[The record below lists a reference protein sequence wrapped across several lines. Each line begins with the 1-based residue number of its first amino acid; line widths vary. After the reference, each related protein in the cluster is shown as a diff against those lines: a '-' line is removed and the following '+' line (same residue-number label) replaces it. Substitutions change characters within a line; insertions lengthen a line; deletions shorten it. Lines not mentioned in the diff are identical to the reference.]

1 MLEDN
6 KEIFPGI
13 DNAWVGQYRPY
24 ISTEVDC
31 ESLFNQYGYIS
42 QPKQA
47 NKKIRTFE
55 QLVIPKQRLQY
66 IFYKH
71 NTNNEWDDTGE
82 RDDKK
87 FLQVDKDI

>member
-1 MLEDN
+1 M
-6 KEIFPGI
+6 
-13 DNAWVGQYRPY
+13 Y
-24 ISTEVDC
+24 C
-31 ESLFNQYGYIS
+31 ESLLNQSSYTS
-42 QPKQA
+42 QPNRD

-55 QLVIPKQRLQY
+55 QLVISKQRLQY